1 MRCVLSTHK
10 DTHSSLQ
17 VKLTIKSTFMEKHK
31 RQQEELPGQRLSTS
45 PLLQV
50 QRNRPG
56 ASWQLQGKEG

>member
-1 MRCVLSTHK
+1 MRYVLSTHK

-31 RQQEELPGQRLSTS
+31 RQQEEPPGQRLSTS
-45 PLLQV
+45 PSLQV
-50 QRNRPG
+50 HRNQPG